1 MSRNVLYTALQITEP
16 TRSNNRNARCLP
28 GIFCSKKLPSDVK
41 ASGKWGIE
49 MLKKAGIVLGI
60 VICLAGAILGEKSLQ
75 AMSRDGSAL
84 WNGSTIREEKVQ
96 EAARKV
102 LTQAAQKLE
111 AADSMET
118 TLEITV
124 QARIFKLDA
133 QAQIQAEFVTFRDP
147 LRLKTQIETDLG
159 WLGSSSAQLIAA
171 DTEEGC
177 QLFTAKEKKKGLFDF
192 AGKITGNGTKETE
205 WTRRSLPA
213 GKLAAYS
220 GRDLMKTY
228 LDQLTDVVYE
238 GEKKLDGRSV
248 YQYTAVIS
256 HKGLKKILL
265 DTGSL
270 EVLLE
275 TGTANLWKPL
285 RNIFMKNKDQIPE
298 MMDRAEDMK
307 VTVWVDK
314 ETGYPAGG
322 SMDITH
328 MLDGALRELTGQ
340 ENTAGTG
347 VQNALIRIT
356 CSRFDQARE
365 FTIPE

>member
-1 MSRNVLYTALQITEP
+1 
-16 TRSNNRNARCLP
+16 
-28 GIFCSKKLPSDVK
+28 
-41 ASGKWGIE
+41 
-49 MLKKAGIVLGI
+49 MLKKTGIVLGI
-60 VICLAGAILGEKSLQ
+60 VICLAGTILGGKKLQ

-84 WNGSTIREEKVQ
+84 RNGSTIREEKVQ

-102 LTQAAQKLE
+102 LMQAVQKLE
-111 AADSMET
+111 EADSMET

-133 QAQIQAEFVTFRDP
+133 QAQIDAEFVTFQDP

-159 WLGSSSAQLIAA
+159 WLGSSSAQLIAV
-171 DTEEGC
+171 DTEEGYR
-177 QLFTAKEKKKGLFDF
+177 LFTAREKKKGLFDF
-192 AGKITGNGTKETE
+192 AGKIAGNEKKETE
-205 WTRRSLPA
+205 WIKRSLPA
-213 GKLAAYS
+213 GELAAYS

-228 LDQLTDVVYE
+228 LGQLTDVVYE
-238 GEKKLDGRSV
+238 GEKKRDGRSV
-248 YQYTAVIS
+248 YQYTAIVS

-285 RNIFMKNKDQIPE
+285 RNVFMKNKDQIPE
-298 MMDRAEDMK
+298 MMNRAEDMK
-307 VTVWVDK
+307 VIVWVDK

-340 ENTAGTG
+340 ENAAGTG
-347 VQNALIRIT
+347 VQTAEICIT
-356 CSRFDQARE
+356 CDRFNQAQK
-365 FTIPE
+365 FAVPD

>member
-1 MSRNVLYTALQITEP
+1 
-16 TRSNNRNARCLP
+16 
-28 GIFCSKKLPSDVK
+28 
-41 ASGKWGIE
+41 

-60 VICLAGAILGEKSLQ
+60 VICLAGTILGGKSLQ

-84 WNGSTIREEKVQ
+84 RNGSTIREEKVQ

-159 WLGSSSAQLIAA
+159 WLGSSSAQLIAS

-177 QLFTAKEKKKGLFDF
+177 QLFTAKEKKKGLF
-192 AGKITGNGTKETE
+192 GKEKKETE
-205 WTRRSLPA
+205 WIRRSLPA
-213 GKLAAYS
+213 GKLEAYS

-248 YQYTAVIS
+248 YQYTAVVS

-298 MMDRAEDMK
+298 MMERAEDMK

-340 ENTAGTG
+340 ENAAGTG

-356 CSRFDQARE
+356 CSRFNQARE
-365 FTIPE
+365 FATPE

>member
-1 MSRNVLYTALQITEP
+1 
-16 TRSNNRNARCLP
+16 
-28 GIFCSKKLPSDVK
+28 
-41 ASGKWGIE
+41 
-49 MLKKAGIVLGI
+49 MLKKTGIVLGI
-60 VICLAGAILGEKSLQ
+60 MICLAGTILGGRSLQ

-84 WNGSTIREEKVQ
+84 RNGSTAQEEKVQ

-111 AADSMET
+111 EADSMET
-118 TLEITV
+118 TLEIAV
-124 QARIFKLDA
+124 QAQIFKLES
-133 QAQIQAEFVTFRDP
+133 QAQIHAEFVTFRDP
-147 LRLKTQIETDLG
+147 LRLKTQIKTDLG

-192 AGKITGNGTKETE
+192 AGKMAGNEKKETE
-205 WTRRSLPA
+205 WTKRSLSA

-238 GEKKLDGRSV
+238 GEKKLNGCSV
-248 YQYTAVIS
+248 YQYTAVVS

-275 TGTANLWKPL
+275 MGTANLWKPL

-298 MMDRAEDMK
+298 MMDRAENMK

-340 ENTAGTG
+340 ENAAGTG
-347 VQNALIRIT
+347 VQAAEICII
-356 CSRFDQARE
+356 CDRFNQAQK
-365 FTIPE
+365 FAVPE